1 MEILETLG
9 STPQSRFGHTMTLVT
24 ETKAV
29 LFGGATGDTGKYSIT
44 GETYS
49 FDLLTRIWRK
59 IEGTNSLDVKV
70 SNSIKLLETL
80 LHPEQLMLV
89 LQLKDFSW

>member
-9 STPQSRFGHTMTLVT
+9 STPQSRFGHTMTLIS

-49 FDLLTRIWRK
+49 FDLVTRLWRK
-59 IEGTNSLDVKV
+59 IEGTFSLFFPLFTFK
-70 SNSIKLLETL
+70 
-80 LHPEQLMLV
+80 
-89 LQLKDFSW
+89 